1 MKASVS
7 ISCVINVVNF
17 VVLSLS
23 KVSFVVDL
31 VVVTE
36 GVSDFAVEIF
46 SLTIEEL
53 ELLELGSVIFG
64 ADVKIDSVVVLAD
77 FVDEK
82 SVGNSAEVLDF
93 VRVDGCELTRN

>member
-77 FVDEK
+77 FVDGK
-82 SVGNSAEVLDF
+82 SVENSAEVLNF